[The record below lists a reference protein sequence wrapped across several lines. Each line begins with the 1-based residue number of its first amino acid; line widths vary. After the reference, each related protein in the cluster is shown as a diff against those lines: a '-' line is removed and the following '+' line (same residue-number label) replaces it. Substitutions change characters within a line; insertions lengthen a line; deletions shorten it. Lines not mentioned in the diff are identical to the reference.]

1 MAKSIA
7 DSLGHRRHDRTMM
20 EQGAVLG
27 FRLNEPESA
36 ECYFCDGTG
45 VIDSKEH
52 ILPQWLCAELGMT
65 EQSFHS
71 RNMSRGRVLSDQS
84 RIPARNF
91 VAKSI
96 CRNCNN
102 GWMSQVEASFQ
113 PFIRG
118 GRDAASLDAIAR
130 WFAKT
135 AFVLDSSQPVR
146 LLVPRQLRLGLAA
159 GTFGERLSLYFH
171 RTDEPARSDWRFD
184 CFQGS
189 LIAWMSPDKNK
200 IAEIWDSVKQV
211 WACSIRI
218 DDIVGT
224 VVVSP
229 PRRVLG
235 IIMERAR
242 ERRGHRRSAQV
253 KLQVAGLAERQAF
266 RARRVHGSP
275 PSRMD
280 QEPHTGRAIPQPRRH
295 RQHQHLPGRHV
306 EGVPPTSAGRCRRP
320 LPMNGQQSTHRY
332 TEQATHLIARNE

>member
-7 DSLGHRRHDRTMM
+7 DSLGRRRHDRTMI

-36 ECYFCDGTG
+36 ECYFCDGIG
-45 VIDSKEH
+45 VIDSEEH

-71 RNMSRGRVLSDQS
+71 RNMSQGQVLFDRS

-102 GWMSQVEASFQ
+102 GWMSQAEASFQ

-118 GRDAASLDAIAR
+118 GRDAASLDVIAR

-135 AFVLDSSQPVR
+135 AFVLNVSQPVR

-171 RTDEPARSDWRFD
+171 RTEEPARSDWRFD

-200 IAEIWDSVKQV
+200 IAEMWDSVKQV

-229 PRRVLG
+229 PDESWGSSWSAPGSAAVIDGALKSNFRWQDLPSVRHFEHAAFMVPRQVGWTKNLTPVEPFPSLG
-235 IIMERAR
+235 GIDSINTYLDVMSKEYPQHPPV
-242 ERRGHRRSAQV
+242 G
-253 KLQVAGLAERQAF
+253 VADRF
-266 RARRVHGSP
+266 R
-275 PSRMD
+275 
-280 QEPHTGRAIPQPRRH
+280 
-295 RQHQHLPGRHV
+295 
-306 EGVPPTSAGRCRRP
+306 
-320 LPMNGQQSTHRY
+320 
-332 TEQATHLIARNE
+332 